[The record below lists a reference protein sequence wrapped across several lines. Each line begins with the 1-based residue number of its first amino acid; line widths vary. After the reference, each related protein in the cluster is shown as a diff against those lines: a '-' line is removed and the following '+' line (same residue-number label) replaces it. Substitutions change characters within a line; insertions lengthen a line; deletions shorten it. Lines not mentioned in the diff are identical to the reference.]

1 MAERRL
7 WFRHQCIVCKM
18 LFVSERD
25 LVLHEATHDK
35 SNFVCS
41 LCSEVFETADE
52 YKFHAS
58 VGCESN
64 SSSVQVCA
72 DCGAVFEQARDLY
85 DHHSAVH
92 LNEQK
97 FQCRFCSAK
106 FSWLKNLA
114 KHERMHQ
121 TNSSMCRTCGAI
133 FASMASL
140 KVHLWKAHSVNI
152 QEQDGH
158 MIKMHIACKSSN
170 QECKTIGT
178 APKLCVGCQSL
189 KPKDVTSRQDNEKPY
204 KCSLCNWAFKYDFS
218 YAMHMKTHKEK
229 LKRAESQAIV
239 DINFKDLNEN
249 SGFTNNKYDTPVQ
262 TFTNAKK
269 TIIIKRTDIPNKI
282 LLALSKSPVTV
293 SKKACES
300 TSSTISPI
308 KSYGCKEQAVVIN
321 NINIREQSQ
330 SNLLTHKTQK
340 PHQRP
345 SSSSSVFTCKTCMV
359 TFQYDFSYVAHMNYH
374 KKVQQL
380 NGKID
385 KDPCYVSDC
394 YDGNAHGALLTK
406 NKLSACEILL
416 NSDAAIVNSD
426 GSVLIKVD
434 DVIQQNLMDSLYNF
448 ANDKMAVACPTKGLY
463 KSATYP
469 AVIHSVKD
477 LLGSKSCAIS
487 GTGRITEEVINS
499 DNRNSSVLEVSYLPE
514 ESKLCNRQKFKNDSS
529 DMELG
534 MVVDNQDNLLLNS
547 VLQITSD
554 QVELDGIVDVAID
567 DISEPDL
574 LSKAESMEGT
584 CYDVLIDESFPSV
597 NNASCGLHNG
607 TKEKM
612 HRCAFC
618 RAEFRWKTSLSNHM
632 RRHIKGPKKIISN
645 LQPFKVRKAVI
656 RP

>member
-1 MAERRL
+1 
-7 WFRHQCIVCKM
+7 M

-41 LCSEVFETADE
+41 LCSAVFETAEE

-58 VGCESN
+58 IGCESN
-64 SSSVQVCA
+64 SSSVQVCG

-97 FQCRFCSAK
+97 FQCRFCCAK

-140 KVHLWKAHSVNI
+140 KMHLWKAHSVNI

-158 MIKMHIACKSSN
+158 MIEMQIACKSSN
-170 QECKTIGT
+170 QECKSIGS

-189 KPKDVTSRQDNEKPY
+189 KPKDATFRQNNEKPY

-218 YAMHMKTHKEK
+218 YTMHMKTHKEK
-229 LKRAESQAIV
+229 LNRAGSQAIV

-249 SGFTNNKYDTPVQ
+249 SGFKNNKYDTPVQ

-269 TIIIKRTDIPNKI
+269 TIVIRRTDIPNNI

-300 TSSTISPI
+300 TNNTISLV
-308 KSYGCKEQAVVIN
+308 KSNGYKEQAVVIN
-321 NINIREQSQ
+321 NIDTQEQAQ
-330 SNLLTHKTQK
+330 SNLLPHETQK
-340 PHQRP
+340 YHQRP
-345 SSSSSVFTCKTCMV
+345 SGNSSVFTCKTCMV

-385 KDPCYVSDC
+385 KDPRYVSDY
-394 YDGNAHGALLTK
+394 YDCNVRGAFLPK

-434 DVIQQNLMDSLYNF
+434 DVIQQNLMDSLTQKMYNF
-448 ANDKMAVACPTKGLY
+448 ADEKMAVANPTKELY
-463 KSATYP
+463 KSAINP
-469 AVIHSVKD
+469 GVIHSVKD
-477 LLGSKSCAIS
+477 LLGPKSFTIS
-487 GTGRITEEVINS
+487 DTRCITEEVINS
-499 DNRNSSVLEVSYLPE
+499 DNQNSSVLEVSYLPE
-514 ESKLCNRQKFKNDSS
+514 ESKNCNSQKFKKDSS

-534 MVVDNQDNLLLNS
+534 VVVDNQDKLLLNS

-554 QVELDGIVDVAID
+554 KVELDRIVDIAID
-567 DISEPDL
+567 DISEPDM

-584 CYDVLIDESFPSV
+584 CFDVLIDEYFPSEKNV
-597 NNASCGLHNG
+597 PSGLHND

-612 HRCAFC
+612 HRCSFC
-618 RAEFRWKTSLSNHM
+618 HAEFRWKTSLSNHM

-645 LQPFKVRKAVI
+645 LQMFKVRKAVI
-656 RP
+656 QP